1 MSILIKKIN
10 EFNLNKIIIRL
21 ITNGSY
27 MANPET
33 QEALSLLE
41 NYNRE
46 VWFKIDQINKEG
58 VKIVNQVNLS
68 TSSVK
73 KNLEAAIN
81 NSPTVIQTCLFKL
94 NNEIPSSQSLDAY
107 INFMKPYRYKIK
119 GIHLYSLA
127 RRSEQTSEVKLTRLT
142 ESELEGI
149 ADKINVLS
157 IPIQI
162 FP

>member
-1 MSILIKKIN
+1 
-10 EFNLNKIIIRL
+10 
-21 ITNGSY
+21 
-27 MANPET
+27 
-33 QEALSLLE
+33 
-41 NYNRE
+41 
-46 VWFKIDQINKEG
+46 
-58 VKIVNQVNLS
+58 
-68 TSSVK
+68 
-73 KNLEAAIN
+73 
-81 NSPTVIQTCLFKL
+81 
-94 NNEIPSSQSLDAY
+94 
-107 INFMKPYRYKIK
+107 MKPYRYKIK